1 MDLPSDLVEGGTKGK
16 ALTLLHAWKDQLWEM
31 GGEEKPPGPR
41 LLQGGMGEEDDT
53 DEEGTD
59 DESEAAAEVQ
69 SKIVENKGVPKEL
82 SQEGAYPRGGGCE
95 SCYLNFADVS
105 NALRDA
111 LLESISVTLSKLPPG
126 SFPIPPSIFY
136 ETHILPYRSFQL
148 IKAAKTPV
156 DIKHSGFKSLTA
168 FLKVCVKEGLVK
180 TKETKGGTVVTGT
193 NQLRAF

>member
-31 GGEEKPPGPR
+31 GGEEKPLGPR
-41 LLQGGMGEEDDT
+41 LLQGGMDEEDN
-53 DEEGTD
+53 TD

-82 SQEGAYPRGGGCE
+82 SQEGAYPRGVYE
-95 SCYLNFADVS
+95 SCYLNVADVS
-105 NALRDA
+105 NALRAA
-111 LLESISVTLSKLPPG
+111 LLESISFTLSKLPPG

-136 ETHILPYRSFQL
+136 ETYILPYRSFQL

-193 NQLRAF
+193 NQLRVLAVV